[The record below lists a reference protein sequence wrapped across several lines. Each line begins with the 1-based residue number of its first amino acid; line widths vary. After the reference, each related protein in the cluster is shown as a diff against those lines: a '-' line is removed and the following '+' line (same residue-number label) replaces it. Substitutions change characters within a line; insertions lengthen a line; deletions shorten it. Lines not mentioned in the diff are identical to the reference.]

1 MPSYILSAK
10 YLDIYIKEEFSKVDE
25 EEEVIVNKV
34 QIDIYKYYLKV
45 YNISKIVTVV
55 QVLSF

>member
-1 MPSYILSAK
+1 LPSYILSAK